1 MLSFINEFKPYTHIS
16 LILSVRT
23 ISDHNWFSKF
33 ITQQQFPSYRHRGF
47 EQNTTGAVE
56 YMFRSFNV
64 PLSSWPL
71 FKREFTNPLLLT
83 LFCRTHSGEKTPPKS
98 YSSQSPVLQLEL
110 KALGREMVN
119 ENNRWLLKREK
130 VIVLFGNVVG
140 MPQRK
145 DAYLDALVDEGVL
158 NENEDSEGIS
168 YSFGYDTIGAYLK
181 GEVLAEKVPFEQL
194 TNQSESDTSIP
205 WQGVF

>member
-1 MLSFINEFKPYTHIS
+1 
-16 LILSVRT
+16 
-23 ISDHNWFSKF
+23 
-33 ITQQQFPSYRHRGF
+33 
-47 EQNTTGAVE
+47 
-56 YMFRSFNV
+56 MFRSFNV
-64 PLSSWPL
+64 PLPSWPL

-83 LFCRTHSGEKTPPKS
+83 LFCRTHSGEKTTPKFEGKLEIIHNYIKHFNERLAESFS
-98 YSSQSPVLQLEL
+98 YSSQSPVLQLAL

-194 TNQSESDTSIP
+194 TNQSESVLEAS
-205 WQGVF
+205 